1 MTFFFSFFPPLFSF
15 IVSKK
20 LNNEKTIVIIEVA
33 ALLIALYVMN
43 Q

>member
-1 MTFFFSFFPPLFSF
+1 KKDDLFIIIIYS
-15 IVSKK
+15 VKV
-20 LNNEKTIVIIEVA
+20 LETIVIIEVA